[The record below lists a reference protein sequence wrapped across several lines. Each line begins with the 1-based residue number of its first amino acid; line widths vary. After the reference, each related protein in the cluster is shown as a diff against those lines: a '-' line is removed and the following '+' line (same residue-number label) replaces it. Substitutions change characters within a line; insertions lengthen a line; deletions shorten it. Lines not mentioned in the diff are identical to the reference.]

1 MNPDAQQAAS
11 EVGEANDAKPSD
23 ATAEPPA
30 AETTSPK
37 PAATTGTAANG
48 TAVPRGRWIGAVFS
62 TVCLLAA
69 WFGVLVLALLLA
81 GTLVEAWGWVD
92 WQFLTSRPTGNP
104 EKAGARVGIWGTFWL
119 TGLTGLFAIPVGV
132 GAAVYLEE
140 FASDNWLRKLVQV
153 NLANLAGVPSVV
165 YGILG
170 LTAFVRM
177 FGLVGD
183 NLTVRIPADG
193 LAAIPVPFSDAVIRL
208 AQLEIPLPFGRSV
221 VAGALTMSLLILPVI
236 IVASQEALRAVP
248 PSIRHASLALGATKW
263 QTIRRQVLP
272 AAAPGIMTGVILAV
286 SRAIGETA
294 PLLMIGTASYIP
306 RSPGGIESVADL
318 ATGPARLLDVPFD
331 GFTTLTLLVFGWIK
345 EPESDFQHV
354 TAAGVVVLL
363 VVLLL
368 LNALAILIR
377 NRFQKNVNW

>member
-1 MNPDAQQAAS
+1 MNPTPEEAAHS
-11 EVGEANDAKPSD
+11 VAGDQPIPADP
-23 ATAEPPA
+23 TAAPPA
-30 AETTSPK
+30 GEIAPGSQPSPETESDIGP
-37 PAATTGTAANG
+37 PPRRWAGSVFAT
-48 TAVPRGRWIGAVFS
+48 I
-62 TVCLLAA
+62 CLMAA
-69 WFGVLVLALLLA
+69 WFGVLVLAVLLVSTA
-81 GTLVEAWGWVD
+81 VEAWGWID

-119 TGLTGLFAIPVGV
+119 TTLTGLIAIPIGV

-177 FGLVGD
+177 FGIFGTEGMVLKFPSD
-183 NLTVRIPADG
+183 SFASL
-193 LAAIPVPFSDAVIRL
+193 AIPFTDSSLKLSQVVV
-208 AQLEIPLPFGRSV
+208 PLPFGRAV
-221 VAGALTMSLLILPVI
+221 IAGAFTMALLILPVI
-236 IVASQEALRAVP
+236 IVASQEALKAVP
-248 PSIRHASLALGATKW
+248 PTIRHASLALGATKW

-272 AAAPGIMTGVILAV
+272 ASAPGIMTGVILAI

-294 PLLMIGTASYIP
+294 PLVMIGAFSYIA
-306 RSPGGIESVADL
+306 RSPGGIESVSDI
-318 ATGPARLLDVPFD
+318 ATSPGKLLDVPFD
-331 GFTTLTLLVFGWIK
+331 GFTTVTLLIFGWVG
-345 EPESDFQHV
+345 ESKPDFSHV

-368 LNALAILIR
+368 LNSLAILIR
-377 NRFQKNVNW
+377 NRFQRNINW